1 MSIESVM
8 PSNHLTLCHFLLFL
22 PSIFP
27 SIRVFS
33 SELTHWVDFHES
45 SSAPQFKS
53 LNSSALSLLYDLTL
67 TSIHDCSSA
76 LSLLYDLTLTSIMT
90 WPSHLFI
97 TFVSKVMPLLF
108 NMLSRFFIAFLPRN
122 KLFCNFMTAVTIHS
136 YFGAKEYKIC
146 HYFHFFPLFAIKWY
160 NLIWSVSNI

>member
-8 PSNHLTLCHFLLFL
+8 PSNHLTLCHLLLFL

-27 SIRVFS
+27 SISVFS

-45 SSAPQFKS
+45 SSAPQFES
-53 LNSSALSLLYDLTL
+53 LN
-67 TSIHDCSSA
+67 SSA

-97 TFVSKVMPLLF
+97 SFVSKVMPLLF

-146 HYFHFFPLFAIKWY
+146 HYFHLFPLFAIKWY
-160 NLIWSVSNI
+160 DLIWSVSNT